1 MHGVLAA
8 RLFQVLSC
16 LAPVQPQPAKPHL
29 AGTSVRWCPVIST
42 HIQWPHLCLRV
53 RERRLRRQVPS
64 NSLDVTPAAM
74 PGHRRETDAA
84 ERRPAQASRAR
95 RHSENWRPA
104 HTSALAA
111 QKNQAGGMV
120 PITHVH
126 CPRSPCSP
134 FHFASLAGNEK
145 KTKREGRGRNARK
158 NLDQTQFVTN
168 SENTDSSAPFAK
180 HGGDRSRGGVLR
192 TD

>member
-1 MHGVLAA
+1 MHACMYCSACMHGVLAA

-120 PITHVH
+120 PISLRTYIAHDRH
-126 CPRSPCSP
+126 ALLFMSP
-134 FHFASLAGNEK
+134 LWRGTRK
-145 KTKREGRGRNARK
+145 KRKGRGGAETRAKILIKHKQRK
-158 NLDQTQFVTN
+158 HRQQRALCK
-168 SENTDSSAPFAK
+168 AW
-180 HGGDRSRGGVLR
+180 R
-192 TD
+192 